1 MTLHRSLLLLLP
13 SFSPKAQ
20 IELAQLINSLTNA
33 VCARS
38 LSLAYLAFN
47 ASVVVVVAVA
57 AVNRGVAS
65 FGLGISCGCGGGWPD
80 ACTLLLE
87 LIVMKL

>member
-1 MTLHRSLLLLLP
+1 MQSVL
-13 SFSPKAQ
+13 
-20 IELAQLINSLTNA
+20 
-33 VCARS
+33 ARS

-47 ASVVVVVAVA
+47 ASVVVVAV
-57 AVNRGVAS
+57 VNRGVAS
-65 FGLGISCGCGGGWPD
+65 SGLGISCGCGGGWPD